1 MPPFYELA
9 VARFVRT
16 GSSSSSPSS
25 SPQDSSHW
33 VIAVTFSSASGSLLY
48 QISGT
53 HSDYALAAPA
63 SVTLSPPSSPK
74 SPPSP
79 GSSKSSPHQTPQD
92 SEGIP
97 PGYRYAAKAPIGY
110 VDADI
115 LPALHATLTTIPIVR
130 GDPTWG
136 SRNWVLD
143 GVNELKSVEGFFV
156 EKHVCEQWINDKL
169 GEK

>member
-9 VARFVRT
+9 VARFVRA
-16 GSSSSSPSS
+16 GPSPSSPSS
-25 SPQDSSHW
+25 TPQDPSHW
-33 VIAVTFSSASGSLLY
+33 AIAVTFSSASGSLLY
-48 QISGT
+48 QITGT
-53 HSDYALAAPA
+53 HADYSLAAPA

-74 SPPSP
+74 SSPSP
-79 GSSKSSPHQTPQD
+79 RSSPHQTSHD

-115 LPALHATLTTIPIVR
+115 LPTLHATLTTIPVVR

-136 SRNWVLD
+136 SRDWVLD
-143 GVNELKSVEGFFV
+143 GVSELKKVEGFFV